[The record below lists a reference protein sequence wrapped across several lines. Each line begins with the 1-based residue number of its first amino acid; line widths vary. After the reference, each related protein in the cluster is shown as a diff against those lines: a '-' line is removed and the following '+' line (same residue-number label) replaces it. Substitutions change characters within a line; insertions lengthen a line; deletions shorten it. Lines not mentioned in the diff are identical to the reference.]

1 MINISRKKKILAIYI
16 LLTVVTLAVLGQVLH
31 FDFISFDDPIYV
43 TGNRSIQSPMTLQGL
58 RWAFTNTQAQFWHP
72 LTWVSLMLDYQLYGL
87 SPAGYHLTNLIL
99 HLFNTLLLFWLF
111 HRMTNE
117 IWKSAMVAAL
127 FAWHPLHVETVA
139 WIAKRKDVLSAF
151 GEILSLC
158 AYVYYTEKP
167 GAKRYGLVLF
177 SFILALMS
185 KPMAVTLPV
194 VMILLDYWPLQRLTL
209 RKENI
214 SWQVKEKTLFFIL
227 AAVFSFLTVYIR
239 YSLKNPFVQGISF
252 SQRLANAPVAF
263 VTYLKK
269 TFLPCDLAIFYPL
282 PSEISMIHAL
292 AAMLLIVIISAL
304 VIATIKKMPFL
315 FVGWSWY
322 AITILPVIGLI
333 QVSERAGS
341 DNYTYLPLIGLTVM
355 FVWGVPFCFTHQ
367 TVRKRILFPAATTIL
382 ALMST
387 MTWKQCTSWQDSL
400 TVFRHACAVT
410 SNNFLAHNNL
420 ATVLSEQG
428 KNEEAVYHFNQVIR
442 IRPFFSEGYYNR
454 GTAYGELGLYD
465 LAIADLQKAISL
477 NPDFVDAYYNLGTIY
492 ARLDQYNLAIKK
504 YNKVISI
511 DPHHLLAYYSRGVAH
526 LLLGRDKEGCRDAY
540 QACVLGNCTLL
551 EINRK
556 KKRCP

>member
-1 MINISRKKKILAIYI
+1 MTSVRMINISRKKKILAIYI

-43 TGNRSIQSPMTLQGL
+43 TGNRSIQAPMTLQGL

-117 IWKSAMVAAL
+117 IWKSAIVAAL

-151 GEILSLC
+151 WEILSLC
-158 AYVYYTEKP
+158 AYVYYTENQAQKIRP
-167 GAKRYGLVLF
+167 CPF
-177 SFILALMS
+177 SFLLALMS

-304 VIATIKKMPFL
+304 VIATIKNAFFICGMVMVCHNHSTRHWPYSSQRTGR
-315 FVGWSWY
+315 VG
-322 AITILPVIGLI
+322 
-333 QVSERAGS
+333 
-341 DNYTYLPLIGLTVM
+341 
-355 FVWGVPFCFTHQ
+355 
-367 TVRKRILFPAATTIL
+367 
-382 ALMST
+382 
-387 MTWKQCTSWQDSL
+387 
-400 TVFRHACAVT
+400 
-410 SNNFLAHNNL
+410 
-420 ATVLSEQG
+420 
-428 KNEEAVYHFNQVIR
+428 
-442 IRPFFSEGYYNR
+442 
-454 GTAYGELGLYD
+454 
-465 LAIADLQKAISL
+465 
-477 NPDFVDAYYNLGTIY
+477 
-492 ARLDQYNLAIKK
+492 
-504 YNKVISI
+504 
-511 DPHHLLAYYSRGVAH
+511 
-526 LLLGRDKEGCRDAY
+526 
-540 QACVLGNCTLL
+540 
-551 EINRK
+551 
-556 KKRCP
+556 

>member
-1 MINISRKKKILAIYI
+1 
-16 LLTVVTLAVLGQVLH
+16 
-31 FDFISFDDPIYV
+31 
-43 TGNRSIQSPMTLQGL
+43 
-58 RWAFTNTQAQFWHP
+58 
-72 LTWVSLMLDYQLYGL
+72 
-87 SPAGYHLTNLIL
+87 
-99 HLFNTLLLFWLF
+99 
-111 HRMTNE
+111 
-117 IWKSAMVAAL
+117 
-127 FAWHPLHVETVA
+127 
-139 WIAKRKDVLSAF
+139 
-151 GEILSLC
+151 
-158 AYVYYTEKP
+158 
-167 GAKRYGLVLF
+167 
-177 SFILALMS
+177 
-185 KPMAVTLPV
+185 
-194 VMILLDYWPLQRLTL
+194 
-209 RKENI
+209 
-214 SWQVKEKTLFFIL
+214 
-227 AAVFSFLTVYIR
+227 
-239 YSLKNPFVQGISF
+239 
-252 SQRLANAPVAF
+252 
-263 VTYLKK
+263 
-269 TFLPCDLAIFYPL
+269 
-282 PSEISMIHAL
+282 
-292 AAMLLIVIISAL
+292 
-304 VIATIKKMPFL
+304 
-315 FVGWSWY
+315 
-322 AITILPVIGLI
+322 
-333 QVSERAGS
+333 
-341 DNYTYLPLIGLTVM
+341 M

-465 LAIADLQKAISL
+465 LAIADLQKAIRL

-492 ARLDQYNLAIKK
+492 ARLGQYNLAIEK
-504 YNKVISI
+504 YNKVLSM